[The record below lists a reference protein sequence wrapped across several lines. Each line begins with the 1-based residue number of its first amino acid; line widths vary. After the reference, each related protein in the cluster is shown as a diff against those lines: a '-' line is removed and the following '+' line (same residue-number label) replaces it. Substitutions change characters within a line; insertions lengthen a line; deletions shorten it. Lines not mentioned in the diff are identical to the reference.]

1 MDSKKPKIII
11 VGAGPGGLSAGMLL
25 AHRGFA
31 VEIFEKAAQPGG
43 RNGSLQLGEYKF
55 DIGPTFFMMDFVL
68 RDIFRQSGRDLE
80 KSLSLIKL
88 SPMYRLF
95 FADQQIDIH
104 DDENKM
110 AAELKRVFPGDEIGL
125 KKFMAKEK
133 LRFLKLFK
141 ILSRDNNNIL
151 RAASPDFLS
160 ALPAFSIGRSLYDA
174 LGDYFKH
181 EYARLSF
188 TFQAKYLGM
197 SPWECPAAFSMVPY
211 VEHFFGIYHIRGGL
225 SETAVVMARAIEEDG
240 GKIHYN
246 SEVKELILEA
256 KKVIGVELVTGEK
269 ILADRVIVNADF
281 SYAMNNLLPAGTLKK
296 YTPAK

>member
-1 MDSKKPKIII
+1 MTLKKPKIVII
-11 VGAGPGGLSAGMLL
+11 GAGPGGLSAGMLL

-68 RDIFRQSGRDLE
+68 RDIFQQSGRDLA

-95 FADQQIDIH
+95 FADQQIDIY

-125 KKFMAKEK
+125 KKFLVKEK
-133 LRFLKLFK
+133 VRFLKLFK

-151 RAASPDFLS
+151 RAASPEFLS
-160 ALPAFSIGRSLYDA
+160 ALPAFSIG
-174 LGDYFKH
+174 
-181 EYARLSF
+181 
-188 TFQAKYLGM
+188 
-197 SPWECPAAFSMVPY
+197 
-211 VEHFFGIYHIRGGL
+211 
-225 SETAVVMARAIEEDG
+225 
-240 GKIHYN
+240 
-246 SEVKELILEA
+246 
-256 KKVIGVELVTGEK
+256 
-269 ILADRVIVNADF
+269 
-281 SYAMNNLLPAGTLKK
+281 
-296 YTPAK
+296 